1 MITRRLRLLA
11 PGWLCAILLVGC
23 GPATP
28 SAVSTPS
35 PSPTAL
41 DFTVPGTAVAMVD
54 RLLAEAG
61 SDKVLTVDVT
71 KTTAEATVLDDDQK
85 PVAWA
90 YRDGEIGQVATDQQ
104 YVDQAT
110 FDVDRFNFSDVGALF
125 RAAAGQSGSAENQ
138 TLTIVDYSGGNVTMS
153 VSTVPESRTVFFT
166 ADGGLLPV
174 LDFDTERGI
183 DEGIS
188 DAVGARLSVYS
199 ITVDSGQGVWAD
211 YPGEPDTVVR
221 RTRTS
226 KVPVTTNVTARSV
239 DLPMFSVS
247 RVSAAEIWKVVDAA
261 RSAGELA
268 KEGDWSVVIDD
279 RRNLGTPRMYF
290 NFGTRV
296 VTTDLDGNT
305 VIS

>member
-1 MITRRLRLLA
+1 MTTSPRRLLVLGWVCGMFLA
-11 PGWLCAILLVGC
+11 GC
-23 GPATP
+23 SPTTP
-28 SAVSTPS
+28 TTTPS

-41 DFTVPGTAVAMVD
+41 DFTIPNAAKIMVD
-54 RLLAEAG
+54 RLLVDAG
-61 SDKVLTVDVT
+61 TDKVLTVDIT
-71 KTTAEATVLDDDQK
+71 KDTVEVTVLDADQK

-90 YRDGEIGQVATDQQ
+90 YRDGETGQVATDQQ

-110 FDVDRFNFSDVGALF
+110 FDPARFNFSDVGALF
-125 RAAAGQSGSAENQ
+125 RAAEGQSGSAQNQ

-166 ADGGLLPV
+166 ASGGLLPI
-174 LDFDTERGI
+174 LYFDNEGGI
-183 DEGIS
+183 AQGIA
-188 DAVGARLSVYS
+188 DALGARMTVYS
-199 ITVDSGQGVWAD
+199 ITVDSSQGVWVD

-239 DLPMFSVS
+239 DLPLFLADK
-247 RVSAAEIWKVVDAA
+247 VSATAIWKVVDAA
-261 RSAGELA
+261 RSAGELPE
-268 KEGDWSVVIDD
+268 EGGWSVVIDD

-290 NFGTRV
+290 SFGTRV
-296 VTTDLDGNT
+296 VTTDLAGNE